1 MDIEINKDLDTY
13 KETVVLGLTARQLI
27 FASISVVIGG
37 SIVLL
42 TYKYIG
48 LTGSAY
54 VAVPVVAPI
63 ALNGF
68 YSFQGMTF
76 TEMMKRKFKCIF
88 LNKTLTYN
96 SEEGE
101 PLIKQLL
108 QEEQLAKAAD
118 KKGREVRR
126 SEYYK

>member
-1 MDIEINKDLDTY
+1 MEIEINKDLESY
-13 KETVVLGLTARQLI
+13 KETVVLGLTAREFI
-27 FASISVVIGG
+27 FSGVSVLIGG

-54 VAVPVVAPI
+54 IAVPVVAPI

-76 TEMMKRKFKCIF
+76 TEMMKRKIKSAFF
-88 LNKTLTYN
+88 NRMLTYN

-101 PLIKQLL
+101 PAIKQLL
-108 QEEQLAKAAD
+108 QEEQTAKETD
-118 KKGREVRR
+118 KKRKRG
-126 SEYYK
+126 KKK

>member
-1 MDIEINKDLDTY
+1 MEIEINKDLDTY

-27 FASISVVIGG
+27 FSVISVVIGG

-42 TYKYIG
+42 TYKFIG

-54 VAVPVVAPI
+54 VAVPVVAPM

-68 YSFQGMTF
+68 YHYQGMTF
-76 TEMMKRKFKCIF
+76 TEMMKRKLKCIF
-88 LNKTLTYN
+88 FNRRLTYI

-101 PLIKQLL
+101 PEIKRLL
-108 QEEQLAKAAD
+108 REEQQKAEAD
-118 KKGREVRR
+118 KKKKRG
-126 SEYYK
+126 KKK